1 MSVIEIVDIS
11 LTETVPARLRGRN
24 IDTTPGSKTAGH
36 LAQFWGWVLGRESP
50 AVAVELLNGSNVC
63 RRVRVNIHRPDVAAV
78 YPGVPE
84 AKYSGFKIQMS
95 VLGLTPEIEFLLQA
109 VLKNQSRVPIG
120 VIRVQRRWRQ
130 DINDEDR
137 PLVSVVIPC
146 YNQAHFLG
154 EAIESVL
161 AQTYP
166 HFEVV
171 VVDDGAT
178 DNTAAVVARYPG
190 VRCFQQENQGL
201 SAYLTIDRDTA
212 GRFGITPATI
222 DNALYDAF
230 GQRIVSTIFTQSNQ
244 YRVILQADPSLMQS
258 LDALNTIYV
267 PSSTAT
273 NGQVP
278 LSALVRILT

>member
-1 MSVIEIVDIS
+1 MSVIEILDVS
-11 LTETVPARLRGRN
+11 LTETVSTRLHGCN
-24 IDTTPGSKTAGH
+24 IDTAPGSKTSGH
-36 LAQFWGWVLGRESP
+36 LAQFSGWVLGRESP

-84 AKYSGFKIQMS
+84 AEYSGFKIQMS

-120 VIRVQRRWRQ
+120 VIRVKRRWRQ

-146 YNQAHFLG
+146 YNQAHFLR

-171 VVDDGAT
+171 VVDDGST
-178 DNTAAVVARYPG
+178 DNIAAVVARRP
-190 VRCFQQENQGL
+190 
-201 SAYLTIDRDTA
+201 
-212 GRFGITPATI
+212 
-222 DNALYDAF
+222 
-230 GQRIVSTIFTQSNQ
+230 
-244 YRVILQADPSLMQS
+244 
-258 LDALNTIYV
+258 
-267 PSSTAT
+267 
-273 NGQVP
+273 
-278 LSALVRILT
+278 